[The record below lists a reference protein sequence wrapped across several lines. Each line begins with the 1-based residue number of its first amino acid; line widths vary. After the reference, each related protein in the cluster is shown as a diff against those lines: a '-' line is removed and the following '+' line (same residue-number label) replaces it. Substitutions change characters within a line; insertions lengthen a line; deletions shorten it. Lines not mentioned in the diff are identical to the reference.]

1 MAEKSNPEEPLQNNN
16 NKETNENITP
26 ETYKDNEE
34 PTKYNIPKPYQK
46 NQKSNQNNIQ
56 EPSQNNIQGT
66 YQINIPGPVQNNNSN
81 LFHNC
86 FGEVILTEDLK
97 NKKNC
102 LKLIFCIIMI
112 FILIAEIIL
121 MINSI
126 PSIRKTEPKEEDRG
140 SLYIGTAAIYQVF
153 IFPTLIILSIIL
165 ISYTFIDVCF
175 ISKIIYNIILSLI
188 IGYIM
193 KGMLN
198 EGSKELE
205 KYDIALE
212 ILNGILS
219 ILSISYQITIFILII
234 KNNNRYAYL
243 SNYQ

>member
-1 MAEKSNPEEPLQNNN
+1 MAEKNNPEEPLYN
-16 NKETNENITP
+16 NKETNEYIIP
-26 ETYKDNEE
+26 ETCKDNEE
-34 PTKYNIPKPYQK
+34 PTQYSNPKPHQK
-46 NQKSNQNNIQ
+46 NQKFNQNNIP
-56 EPSQNNIQGT
+56 EPSQNNIQGA
-66 YQINIPGPVQNNNSN
+66 YQVNFPGPGQNNNSN

-86 FGEVILTEDLK
+86 FGEVIISEDLN
-97 NKKNC
+97 NKKKC

-112 FILIAEIIL
+112 FIFIVEIIL

-193 KGMLN
+193 KGMFN
-198 EGSKELE
+198 EGSKEVD
-205 KYDIALE
+205 KFGIALE
-212 ILNGILS
+212 ILNGIL
-219 ILSISYQITIFILII
+219 LVFSISYQITIFILII